1 MKRKNSILTVALIAA
16 SVFSIGIIASC
27 TKKTEDTNTCQ
38 TTCQNGGTC
47 VDGSCKCPEGYEG
60 TGCEIKSI
68 NKFTGVWSVT
78 EEMSLGGTNDTLESG
93 YSVSIN
99 AANNSTA
106 TELLVDNIANAG
118 NIVRLNATVDG
129 NVMTVTP
136 ASFSGKT
143 YAVPNVTRTNDTM
156 LKIHFSVTDDATGT
170 LEKDRTATLTK

>member
-1 MKRKNSILTVALIAA
+1 MTRKNSILTVALVAA
-16 SVFSIGIIASC
+16 SVFSMGIIASC
-27 TKKTEDTNTCQ
+27 SKRTDDTPNCK

-47 VDGSCKCPEGYEG
+47 LDGSCKCPPGFEGS
-60 TGCEIKSI
+60 GCEIKSI

-78 EEMSLGGTNDTLESG
+78 EDMSIGGTNDTLENG
-93 YSVSIN
+93 YFVSIN
-99 AANNSTA
+99 AANNTTA

-129 NVMTVTP
+129 DKMTVTP
-136 ASFSGKT
+136 ASYGGKT

-156 LKIHFSVTDDATGT
+156 LKIRFSVTDDATGT

>member
-1 MKRKNSILTVALIAA
+1 MKRKKSILTVALIASSA
-16 SVFSIGIIASC
+16 FLIGIIASC

-60 TGCEIKSI
+60 VSCEIKSI

-78 EEMSLGGTNDTLESG
+78 EDMSLGGTNDTLESG
-93 YSVSIN
+93 YFVSIN
-99 AANNSTA
+99 AANNTTA

-129 NVMTVTP
+129 DVMTVTT

-156 LKIHFSVTDDATGT
+156 LKIQFRVTDDATGT
-170 LEKDRTATLTK
+170 IEKDRTATLTK